1 MTELS
6 RFSFPTQMRF
16 GADARTALG
25 EFAEMR
31 RVTRPLLV
39 TDAGLPSTEAFRLV
53 AEEMERVWPEGF
65 ARFTGVRPNPEEQD
79 VEGAFRAYSDAQCDG
94 VVGVGGG
101 SALDVAK
108 VVRARVACPDRSL
121 SDIVFPELPEHLAPF
136 CALPTTAGTGSEV
149 GRSSVITMPA
159 TGRKMVFGGQPLL
172 ADMAILDPDLTVGL
186 PPALTAATGMDALTH
201 AIESYVC
208 PMFHPMCDAIA
219 LEAVR
224 IVRLFLPRAYADGR
238 DLEARGMMQMAAAM
252 GAVAFQKDLGAA
264 HSLAHPLSSDFGV
277 HHGLA
282 NAIVLPHVL
291 EFSMGPAA
299 RRMADM
305 AGMIGI
311 DGRDDATRARAFL
324 DAVLELSRSVGIPP
338 TLETLRVQDVPA
350 IAREALS
357 EAYMNYPVPRYME
370 TTDCEQLLRRLLAG
384 T

>member
-25 EFAEMR
+25 EFAEKR

-282 NAIVLPHVL
+282 NAIVLPAVVRFNGEADSAQYTRVAAAL
-291 EFSMGPAA
+291 DLAPGADPASQVA
-299 RRMADM
+299 DTLDGFNRTLGISQRLRDLGVPQDKLPDLAAKATEDGCHLTNPRRC
-305 AGMIGI
+305 
-311 DGRDDATRARAFL
+311 
-324 DAVLELSRSVGIPP
+324 
-338 TLETLRVQDVPA
+338 
-350 IAREALS
+350 S
-357 EAYMNYPVPRYME
+357 EA
-370 TTDCEQLLRRLLAG
+370 DLLRLYQEVW
-384 T
+384 